1 MKCKICEVPREIFK
15 CDSCEYYFCRTCAS
29 LTASEV
35 KVLQLNTRVM
45 KFYCKH
51 CEKLQTFPLLLEVI
65 QTKEKLVE
73 SKDTIIANNGEI
85 VAMKDELILMLKK
98 EIEELKSKVSHGNT
112 KMGYSEALK
121 RSSEVLVVKPKKTS
135 QTSSVTKQVVEEKIN
150 PSALGVGIAQMRYVR
165 EGGVAISCRK
175 QKDVES
181 ISDNIREK
189 LGEEYEVNIPKKK
202 NPKIKIFNIEKKL
215 LADYEELIEKII
227 VQNIITTPLPQRVM
241 KIVDRYEDKNGKTN
255 VIMEVDSSTYKEIAK
270 REVLY
275 IGWRTCRYVNHVNII
290 QCYRCWKFG
299 HMAKDCKREGSI
311 CPKCAGEHKI
321 DECQSTEEVCINCK
335 NASEILK
342 IPNINYRHKAFNR
355 NCEAYRR
362 IYGQLEQRVNYP
374 EIYSTE
380 SQ

>member
-1 MKCKICEVPREIFK
+1 M
-15 CDSCEYYFCRTCAS
+15 
-29 LTASEV
+29 
-35 KVLQLNTRVM
+35 QLSARVM

-51 CEKLQTFPLLLEVI
+51 CEKLQTFPLLLDVI
-65 QTKEKLVE
+65 QTKEKLIE
-73 SKDTIIANNGEI
+73 SKDTIIANRDEI
-85 VAMKDELILMLKK
+85 VAIKDELILLLKN
-98 EIEELKSKVSHGNT
+98 EIEQLKNRVSHGNNR
-112 KMGYSEALK
+112 MSYSAALT

-135 QTSSVTKQVVEEKIN
+135 QTSSVTKQTVEEKIN
-150 PSALGVGIAQMRYVR
+150 PSALGVGIAKMRYVR

-175 QKDVES
+175 QKDIEC
-181 ISDNIREK
+181 ISDNIKQK
-189 LGEEYEVNIPKKK
+189 LGEEYEVKIPKKK
-202 NPKIKIFNIEKKL
+202 NPKVKIFNIEKKL
-215 LADYEELIEKII
+215 LADYEELIEKIVI
-227 VQNIITTPLPQRVM
+227 QNTITTPLPQRVM
-241 KIVDRYEDKNGKTN
+241 KIVDRYEDKNGRTN
-255 VIMEVDSSTYKEIAK
+255 VIMEVDSSTYGEIAK

-290 QCYRCWKFG
+290 QCYGCWKFG
-299 HMAKDCKREGSI
+299 HMAKDCKRKGSI

-342 IPNINYRHKAFNR
+342 IPNIDYRHKAFNR